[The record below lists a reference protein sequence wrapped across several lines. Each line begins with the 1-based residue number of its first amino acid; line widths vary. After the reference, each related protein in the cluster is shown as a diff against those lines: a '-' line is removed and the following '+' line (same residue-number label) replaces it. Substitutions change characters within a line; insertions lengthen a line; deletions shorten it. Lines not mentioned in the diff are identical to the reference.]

1 MKWNEKNVGKK
12 RKEISQYIWASEQ
25 MISDPSRARINNER
39 PPARDR
45 DRTVDL
51 VARVQP
57 LHHYIDFLFIL
68 YTL

>member
-1 MKWNEKNVGKK
+1 
-12 RKEISQYIWASEQ
+12 